1 MSLDIT
7 VGRESAMALSK
18 APLVGRTAER
28 ETVAAALQR
37 AIESGKPQVVT
48 VIGSRGIGKSRLVT
62 EIVADL
68 AATTPDVRVLR
79 GQCRPESEQ
88 GALAKMLRTRLG
100 LTEGLDA
107 EGQVEL
113 MRTRLTEM
121 FGDRR
126 VGEIL
131 HFLGAFLG
139 IKVGG
144 TPLADAVDDDTRAFA
159 QVSRAVLRRF
169 FEVDALRSPLI
180 LVFEDLHDAQL
191 EGIKLLRQLVEPMNA
206 AIVVLVTARPELLA
220 TVRDW
225 PQFLADRHIRIDLGP
240 LSAGESAVLARA
252 LLTRASDVPAE
263 LVDAAVEMG
272 GGNPLLIEQLCRIF
286 YDQKVLVVG
295 DDGDAKVFLERLD
308 DISLPM
314 SVADAVRS
322 RLSSLAPPERELL
335 EMSAVMGPVFWL
347 GGLVVLGRAHKTPPE
362 LWGGIEDL
370 APHFRDLLH
379 GLEERD
385 FVLRMPDSAIPGDEE
400 WIFKHNLEREM
411 LAKLVSPETAVEY
424 HHILAEWLEFRFVE
438 RGEEQLDLL
447 AQHYESGN
455 RPVRAARCYVDS
467 ADRARARY
475 ANVKAAEHYVKGL
488 ALLGDFDVRQRLDAY
503 HHLGDVLQRLGRV
516 DEAMTEF
523 RNMLALAFRLDLKN
537 KGGAAHNRIGRLHRD
552 TGHLDQAMKHLGTA
566 LALFEAAGDARGIA
580 SSYDDIGK
588 VHWMRGN
595 FDQALRYLQDALL
608 RREALGDQ
616 RSIALSLNNIGL
628 VFQDSG
634 QYKAALDAL
643 TRSLELRRQVDDLAG
658 VTATLN
664 NLGTIYQD
672 KGDDAEAV
680 RLWNEG
686 LEVAREIGDR
696 KRQAILMLNIGEGQ
710 YRLRNS
716 EEAIR
721 ILTDVEQICMELSD
735 RILLA
740 ESWRGLGKA
749 HLLHG
754 ELKKAQKYLERAVE
768 MFDLTRSKIH
778 VAIAKR
784 TLGECLAAWGYDSE
798 QGKRAEALLRHSLE
812 AFEEAGAELE
822 YARTAK
828 VFSELLHQAPETA
841 GSGLADEADS
851 LRRRA
856 DEIFAKLKVTDEAV
870 NPSPLYG
877 TETDRMNFGA
887 DTTAD
892 SSGLFYTPSFEPTA
906 ESPAAQS
913 APPPTPPT
921 GPTK

>member
-1 MSLDIT
+1 MTIENT
-7 VGRESAMALSK
+7 TGREHAAVLSK
-18 APLVGRTAER
+18 APLVGRMAER
-28 ETVAAALQR
+28 EAIAAALRR
-37 AIESGKPQVVT
+37 AIETSRPQLLT
-48 VIGSRGIGKSRLVT
+48 VIGTRGVGKSRLVT
-62 EIVADL
+62 EVAADL
-68 AATTPDVRVLR
+68 AATTPDVRVFR

-100 LTEGLDA
+100 LIDGMDA
-107 EGQVEL
+107 DAQMDE
-113 MRTRLTEM
+113 MRTKLTEM

-139 IKVGG
+139 LKSGG
-144 TPLADAVDDDTRAFA
+144 TPLADAVDEDPRAFS

-169 FEVDALRSPLI
+169 FEVDAQRSPLM
-180 LVFEDLHDAQL
+180 LVFEDLQDAQP
-191 EGIKLLRQLVEPMNA
+191 EGIRLLRQLVEPMNA
-206 AIVVLVTARPELLA
+206 PVVILVTARPDLLA

-225 PQFLADRHIRIDLGP
+225 PEFLGERHTRIDLGG
-240 LSAGESAVLARA
+240 LSPEESHVLVKTLLSRAGRI
-252 LLTRASDVPAE
+252 PNE
-263 LVDAAVEMG
+263 LIDAAVDMG
-272 GGNPLLIEQLCRIF
+272 GGNPLLLEQLCRIF

-295 DDGDAKVFLERLD
+295 ENGSPQVFLDRLD

-314 SVADAVRS
+314 SVEDAVRS
-322 RLSSLAPPERELL
+322 RLSSLSPPERELL
-335 EMSAVMGPVFWL
+335 EMGAVMGPVFWL

-362 LWGGIEDL
+362 LWGGAEDL

-411 LAKLVSPETAVEY
+411 LAKLVAPEAATDY
-424 HHILAEWLEFRFVE
+424 HLMMAEWLEFRFSD
-438 RGEEQLDLL
+438 RAEEQLDLL

-455 RPVRAARCYVDS
+455 RPLRAARCMLDS

-475 ANVKAAEHYVKGL
+475 ANAKAAEHYAKGL
-488 ALLGDFDVRQRLDAY
+488 QLLGDFDVRLRLDAH
-503 HHLGDVLQRLGRV
+503 HHLGDVLQRLGKV
-516 DEAMTEF
+516 DEAMNEF
-523 RNMLALAFRLDLKN
+523 RSMLGLAFRLDLKN

-552 TGHLDQAMKHLGTA
+552 TGHLDLAMKHLGTA
-566 LALFEAAGDARGIA
+566 LALFEGAGDERGVA
-580 SSYDDIGK
+580 SSFDDIGK

-595 FDQALRYLQDALL
+595 YDQALRYLQDALT
-608 RREALGDQ
+608 RREALGDK

-643 TRSLELRRQVDDLAG
+643 TRALELRREVEDLPG

-680 RLWNEG
+680 QLWHEG

-710 YRLRNS
+710 YRMRNID
-716 EEAIR
+716 EAIR
-721 ILTDVEQICMELSD
+721 MLGDVEQICIELSD

-740 ESWRGLGKA
+740 ETWRGLGKA
-749 HLLHG
+749 HLLRG
-754 ELKKAQKYLERAVE
+754 DLKKAQKFLERSVE
-768 MFDLTRSKIH
+768 MFELPKSKVH
-778 VAIAKR
+778 VAIARR
-784 TLGECLAAWGYDSE
+784 TLGECLAVYGYDSE
-798 QGKRAEALLRHSLE
+798 QGRRAETLLRQSLE
-812 AFEEAGAELE
+812 IFEDSGNELE
-822 YARTAK
+822 FARTAK
-828 VFSELLHQAPETA
+828 VLAELLRQAPETA
-841 GSGLADEADS
+841 GSGLADEADQ
-851 LRRRA
+851 LRLRA
-856 DEIFAKLKVTDEAV
+856 DEIFSKLQVEEEAV

-877 TETDRMNFGA
+877 TETDRMNFGT

-892 SSGLFYTPSFEPTA
+892 NSGLFFAPQFDTA
-906 ESPAAQS
+906 ENAA
-913 APPPTPPT
+913 APNGEDQPDPDAPSV
-921 GPTK
+921 